1 MMTTSSCLVSLLLL
15 GLGLASPQLKLKSAS
30 PQLEMETEIKPGA
43 AAATEAAS
51 ESSLSSAQEE
61 AELAVQDT
69 VQHLGTLEGTVGFLF
84 GEFAQNLLF
93 NDNSPFT
100 YAVNY
105 DYTPLITSVV
115 TILNFVA
122 SENSPGYI
130 LATYDYQQLIR
141 SDANIFSIVIKYF
154 FTLTKYFC
162 IFTKHFL
169 NSLNIFLCLPNSIT
183 ICAADASRRS
193 SYNSWPGFLRVPE
206 C

>member
-1 MMTTSSCLVSLLLL
+1 MIMMATSSCLVYLLLL
-15 GLGLASPQLKLKSAS
+15 GLGLASPHLKLKSAS
-30 PQLEMETEIKPGA
+30 PQLEMETEIEPEA
-43 AAATEAAS
+43 AAATEAAA
-51 ESSLSSAQEE
+51 ESPLNPAQEE

-141 SDANIFSIVIKYF
+141 
-154 FTLTKYFC
+154 
-162 IFTKHFL
+162 
-169 NSLNIFLCLPNSIT
+169 
-183 ICAADASRRS
+183 
-193 SYNSWPGFLRVPE
+193 
-206 C
+206 

>member
-1 MMTTSSCLVSLLLL
+1 MMASITTSCLVSVLLL

-30 PQLEMETEIKPGA
+30 PQLKLETELKPEEAAVA
-43 AAATEAAS
+43 AAATEAP
-51 ESSLSSAQEE
+51 LSPAQEE

-141 SDANIFSIVIKYF
+141 
-154 FTLTKYFC
+154 
-162 IFTKHFL
+162 
-169 NSLNIFLCLPNSIT
+169 
-183 ICAADASRRS
+183 
-193 SYNSWPGFLRVPE
+193 
-206 C
+206 

>member
-1 MMTTSSCLVSLLLL
+1 MMASITTSCLVSVLLL

-30 PQLEMETEIKPGA
+30 PQLKLETELKPVEAAVA
-43 AAATEAAS
+43 AAATEAA
-51 ESSLSSAQEE
+51 LSPAQEE

-141 SDANIFSIVIKYF
+141 
-154 FTLTKYFC
+154 
-162 IFTKHFL
+162 
-169 NSLNIFLCLPNSIT
+169 
-183 ICAADASRRS
+183 
-193 SYNSWPGFLRVPE
+193 
-206 C
+206 

>member
-1 MMTTSSCLVSLLLL
+1 MMASITTSCLVSVLLL

-30 PQLEMETEIKPGA
+30 PQLKLETELKPEEA
-43 AAATEAAS
+43 AAATEAP
-51 ESSLSSAQEE
+51 LSPAQEE

-141 SDANIFSIVIKYF
+141 
-154 FTLTKYFC
+154 
-162 IFTKHFL
+162 
-169 NSLNIFLCLPNSIT
+169 
-183 ICAADASRRS
+183 
-193 SYNSWPGFLRVPE
+193 
-206 C
+206 

>member
-1 MMTTSSCLVSLLLL
+1 M
-15 GLGLASPQLKLKSAS
+15 
-30 PQLEMETEIKPGA
+30 
-43 AAATEAAS
+43 
-51 ESSLSSAQEE
+51 
-61 AELAVQDT
+61 QDT

-141 SDANIFSIVIKYF
+141 
-154 FTLTKYFC
+154 
-162 IFTKHFL
+162 
-169 NSLNIFLCLPNSIT
+169 
-183 ICAADASRRS
+183 
-193 SYNSWPGFLRVPE
+193 
-206 C
+206 

>member
-1 MMTTSSCLVSLLLL
+1 MMAPITTSCLVSVLLL

-30 PQLEMETEIKPGA
+30 PQLKLETEIKPEEA
-43 AAATEAAS
+43 AVATEAAA
-51 ESSLSSAQEE
+51 ESPLSPAQEE

-130 LATYDYQQLIR
+130 LATYDYQQLI
-141 SDANIFSIVIKYF
+141 K
-154 FTLTKYFC
+154 
-162 IFTKHFL
+162 
-169 NSLNIFLCLPNSIT
+169 
-183 ICAADASRRS
+183 
-193 SYNSWPGFLRVPE
+193 
-206 C
+206 

>member
-1 MMTTSSCLVSLLLL
+1 MIATSSCLVSILLL
-15 GLGLASPQLKLKSAS
+15 GLGLASPQLQLKSAS
-30 PQLEMETEIKPGA
+30 PQLKMETEIKPA
-43 AAATEAAS
+43 TVDAATEAAA
-51 ESSLSSAQEE
+51 ESSLNPAQEE

-141 SDANIFSIVIKYF
+141 SDANIFYIVIKYF
-154 FTLTKYFC
+154 LHLLN
-162 IFTKHFL
+162 IFVY
-169 NSLNIFLCLPNSIT
+169 SLNIF
-183 ICAADASRRS
+183 
-193 SYNSWPGFLRVPE
+193 
-206 C
+206 

>member
-1 MMTTSSCLVSLLLL
+1 MIMMATSSCLVYLLLL

-30 PQLEMETEIKPGA
+30 PQLEMETEIKPATA
-43 AAATEAAS
+43 AAATEAAA
-51 ESSLSSAQEE
+51 ESPLNPAQEE

-141 SDANIFSIVIKYF
+141 
-154 FTLTKYFC
+154 
-162 IFTKHFL
+162 
-169 NSLNIFLCLPNSIT
+169 
-183 ICAADASRRS
+183 
-193 SYNSWPGFLRVPE
+193 
-206 C
+206 

>member
-1 MMTTSSCLVSLLLL
+1 MMSTSSCLVYLLLL

-30 PQLEMETEIKPGA
+30 PQLELETEIEPEA

-51 ESSLSSAQEE
+51 ESPLSPAQEE

-141 SDANIFSIVIKYF
+141 SDAKF
-154 FTLTKYFC
+154 FL
-162 IFTKHFL
+162 
-169 NSLNIFLCLPNSIT
+169 
-183 ICAADASRRS
+183 
-193 SYNSWPGFLRVPE
+193 
-206 C
+206 

>member
-1 MMTTSSCLVSLLLL
+1 MMASITTSCLVSVLLL

-30 PQLEMETEIKPGA
+30 PQLKLETEIKPEEA
-43 AAATEAAS
+43 AVVAAATEAP
-51 ESSLSSAQEE
+51 LSPAQEE

-141 SDANIFSIVIKYF
+141 
-154 FTLTKYFC
+154 
-162 IFTKHFL
+162 
-169 NSLNIFLCLPNSIT
+169 
-183 ICAADASRRS
+183 
-193 SYNSWPGFLRVPE
+193 
-206 C
+206 

>member
-1 MMTTSSCLVSLLLL
+1 MMASITTSCLVSVLLL

-30 PQLEMETEIKPGA
+30 PQLKLETEIKPEEA
-43 AAATEAAS
+43 AAATEAP
-51 ESSLSSAQEE
+51 LSPAQEE

-141 SDANIFSIVIKYF
+141 
-154 FTLTKYFC
+154 
-162 IFTKHFL
+162 
-169 NSLNIFLCLPNSIT
+169 
-183 ICAADASRRS
+183 
-193 SYNSWPGFLRVPE
+193 
-206 C
+206 